1 LQTVKTAR
9 IYTPLNISEG
19 QNGHKNQPA
28 ERLAAD
34 SREKVL
40 MDSITRWVRGQLRQY
55 DMLMRMQ
62 GFPPAVRTALQF
74 AVVVIVI
81 IAMVAIV
88 GLFIELWWL
97 FLVAAVAWWFIKRR

>member
-1 LQTVKTAR
+1 
-9 IYTPLNISEG
+9 
-19 QNGHKNQPA
+19 
-28 ERLAAD
+28 
-34 SREKVL
+34 
-40 MDSITRWVRGQLRQY
+40 
-55 DMLMRMQ
+55 MLMRMQ